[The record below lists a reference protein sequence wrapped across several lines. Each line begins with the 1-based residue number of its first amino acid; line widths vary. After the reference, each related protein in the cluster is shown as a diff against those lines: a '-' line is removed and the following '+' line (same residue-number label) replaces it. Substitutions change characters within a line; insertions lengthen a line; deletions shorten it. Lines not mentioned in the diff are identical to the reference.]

1 MYVYEK
7 SLVINKNLGSKWENI
22 DISNFRLIDI
32 FSIYRKAYVTLSNYY
47 LEQPI
52 VVDLD
57 TIKAEYVNSVLT
69 LNEFFIH
76 IGNRTLIA
84 STVNPNVKTNYAV
97 FSDAFRAGYKIEPQN
112 IYASNNANLPFSE
125 KTSLRINRPNPE
137 TDMKIFFDHCLVSI
151 NGYFHRTDTDNEYAY
166 ALNANES
173 LFKSK
178 QNQIGILSFL
188 NIGKIEQVSI
198 TPDMISKQTSPVGMK
213 NKTFIKLNKDITNK
227 TVMLVLGGYLL
238 FVDNKSFFQINDD
251 TFALNFNEMP
261 LLERYFESNP
271 YLNLKHLGL
280 PESSDN
286 ISLVNV
292 QEFFSDEVLTK
303 YLTLSQTFF
312 VVLDSPSI
320 FTNKIYLRPSNLP
333 GMFTAYKE
341 PKYPFFVNNGRI
353 AEYWKIF
360 EDGHWTVNVQD
371 SYLKNN
377 VFSSKPESELVNVSD
392 NNIPLRPYYN
402 SRGFLLEIGSD
413 N

>member
-1 MYVYEK
+1 
-7 SLVINKNLGSKWENI
+7 
-22 DISNFRLIDI
+22 
-32 FSIYRKAYVTLSNYY
+32 
-47 LEQPI
+47 
-52 VVDLD
+52 
-57 TIKAEYVNSVLT
+57 
-69 LNEFFIH
+69 
-76 IGNRTLIA
+76 
-84 STVNPNVKTNYAV
+84 
-97 FSDAFRAGYKIEPQN
+97 
-112 IYASNNANLPFSE
+112 
-125 KTSLRINRPNPE
+125 
-137 TDMKIFFDHCLVSI
+137 
-151 NGYFHRTDTDNEYAY
+151 
-166 ALNANES
+166 
-173 LFKSK
+173 
-178 QNQIGILSFL
+178 
-188 NIGKIEQVSI
+188 
-198 TPDMISKQTSPVGMK
+198 
-213 NKTFIKLNKDITNK
+213 
-227 TVMLVLGGYLL
+227 MLVLGGYLL

>member
-1 MYVYEK
+1 MYKYEK
-7 SLVINKNLGSKWENI
+7 SLVINKNLGSKWENVN
-22 DISNFRLIDI
+22 ISESKLIDI
-32 FSIYRKAYVTLSNYY
+32 FLIYRKAYVTLSNYY
-47 LEQPI
+47 LEEPI

-57 TIKAEYVNSVLT
+57 TIRVEYVNSDLT
-69 LNEFFIH
+69 LNEFLLH

-84 STVNPNVKTNYAV
+84 SLVNPNIVTNYAI
-97 FSDAFRAGYKIEPQN
+97 FSDAFRVGYKIEPQN
-112 IYASNNANLPFSE
+112 INASSNANLPFSE
-125 KTSLRINRPNPE
+125 KTSLRINRTNPP
-137 TDMKIFFDHCLVSI
+137 TDMKVFFDHCLVSI
-151 NGYFHRTDTDNEYAY
+151 NGYFHRTDTDNEFVY
-166 ALNANES
+166 ALNATES

-188 NIGKIEQVSI
+188 NIGKIEQVGI
-198 TPDMISKQTSPVGMK
+198 TTDMISKQTSPVGMRG
-213 NKTFIKLNKDITNK
+213 KTFIKLNKDITNK

-271 YLNLKHLGL
+271 YMNLKHLGL

-292 QEFFSDEVLTK
+292 EEFFSDEVLTK
-303 YLTLSQTFF
+303 YLTLNQTFF

-320 FTNKIYLRPSNLP
+320 FTNKIYLRSSNLP

-353 AEYWKIF
+353 AEYWKTF

-392 NNIPLRPYYN
+392 SNVPLRPYYN

-413 N
+413 S

>member
-32 FSIYRKAYVTLSNYY
+32 FSIYRKAYITLSNYY

-57 TIKAEYVNSVLT
+57 TIRAENVNSVLT

-76 IGNRTLIA
+76 IGNRTLI
-84 STVNPNVKTNYAV
+84 SSSVNPNIKTNYAV

-112 IYASNNANLPFSE
+112 IYTASDANLPLAD
-125 KTSLRINRPNPE
+125 KTSLRLSRPNPE
-137 TDMKIFFDHCLVSI
+137 TDMKVFADHCMVSI
-151 NGYFHRTDTDNEYAY
+151 NGYFHKTDTDNKYAY
-166 ALNANES
+166 VLDATES

-178 QNQIGILSFL
+178 QNQIGVLSFL
-188 NIGKIEQVSI
+188 NIGKIEQIPI
-198 TPDMISKQTSPVGMK
+198 TANMISKQSNTVGMK

-238 FVDNKSFFQINDD
+238 FIDNKSFFQINDD
-251 TFALNFNEMP
+251 TFAINFGEMP
-261 LLERYFESNP
+261 LLERYFESQP

-280 PESSDN
+280 PQSTDN
-286 ISLVNV
+286 MSLVNV
-292 QEFFSDEVLTK
+292 EEFYSDVVLTK
-303 YLTLSQTFF
+303 YLTLSQSFF
-312 VVLDSPSI
+312 VVIDSPSI

-353 AEYWKIF
+353 AEYWKTF

-371 SYLKNN
+371 SYLKNS

-392 NNIPLRPYYN
+392 SNVPLKPYYN